1 MFNITSELNNSIT
14 AYRYSLL
21 TDLLVCVQKLQK
33 FLAKNGQWFCNA
45 VSKRQFRFC
54 NGKYF
59 RTSLSLQEMNK
70 FAVSVD
76 LPQGNLGSRSIL
88 VASNIEKF
96 KQRRKLVYS
105 LSLKTDKERKNKLF
119 RQYWSVFS
127 ESLLSLS
134 GGHRR
139 GKMSH
144 PLRYCYISALR
155 LLHIIALYS
164 SPHSPPLYLLLD
176 SSPFAIIC
184 VIKKRENLYF
194 RAELIKIDPKCT
206 LNAKYYRSRSS
217 RISEL
222 SATFAVQ
229 QTRWC
234 IGHEWISAEEQQLEK
249 RLYFKYFISSSIF
262 LLK

>member
-1 MFNITSELNNSIT
+1 
-14 AYRYSLL
+14 
-21 TDLLVCVQKLQK
+21 
-33 FLAKNGQWFCNA
+33 
-45 VSKRQFRFC
+45 
-54 NGKYF
+54 
-59 RTSLSLQEMNK
+59 MNK

-96 KQRRKLVYS
+96 KQRRKLVFHECFS
-105 LSLKTDKERKNKLF
+105 LSLKPDKETTERKNKLF

-222 SATFAVQ
+222 SATLQFNKPDDALVMNESVQ
-229 QTRWC
+229 
-234 IGHEWISAEEQQLEK
+234 K
-249 RLYFKYFISSSIF
+249 SSS
-262 LLK
+262 LKNVFTLILK